1 MKLFKLLFTIL
12 IIPAYIH
19 AQQKENHFLNIVN
32 TTTNKKLQLSSLDS
46 LIRLTKNKKLKSCAK
61 YSEKYV
67 KLAIDLELYEK
78 AINAAIKS
86 CHAINIQLGQPKR
99 ALKLLNSVEKY
110 TSTTDNGFL
119 LGGFYVKKGGVYF
132 NLNELEKAL
141 INYNI
146 SIRNY
151 TTKDSIHKADAI
163 FFSGQVHFELSN
175 FLKAIKQYKL
185 AANYYENLGDKEYM
199 YLTRESVISIY
210 GVTGFEEKTIQERK
224 LLIAKKLKE
233 NFTNGLGSNYYNQ
246 SLNYKKLGNTIEQKR
261 CLLLA
266 LEYIKKEKKTTHLL
280 SIVYSQL
287 SKFYTTN
294 SDLALAKK
302 YLKLA
307 HNELQG
313 RNEDSYTFLFYYKAK
328 CYYLYKIKQYT
339 EAKTLILS
347 LLSKERKSNRGDFIM
362 EMNMLLSKTY
372 EELGDN
378 RKAFKYHKIYTKTKD
393 SLRNITKLNALSY
406 YQTLYEAELKEKEIS
421 KQKRAIEILAK
432 KNDAKKRLLFFG
444 SVAVLLSALI
454 MYLFIIRLRLTR
466 KKKFKEDYAQKLL
479 LSQEKDRQRISKDL
493 HDGLGQ
499 SLLLIKNKAT
509 VSNIP
514 EIEILLNNAIEEMRS
529 ISRVIHPFQLTG
541 VGITKALENLIIQI
555 DSNFNETYIFGDI
568 ENIDSKLTRNQE
580 MHVYRIIQECL
591 SNIMKHAKA
600 DSAKVDLKLKENSI
614 SIHVKDNGVG
624 FDFSEKYKDV
634 NSLGL
639 KTIKDRIKLLNGVLK
654 INSTFNQGTN
664 LSIHIPVK

>member
-1 MKLFKLLFTIL
+1 MKISKFLFIILFVQT
-12 IIPAYIH
+12 AMF

-46 LIRLTKNKKLKSCAK
+46 LIQLTKNKKLESFAR
-61 YSEKYV
+61 YTEKYV
-67 KLAIDLELYEK
+67 ALAIDIQNYEK
-78 AINAAIKS
+78 AIKVAING
-86 CHAINIQLGQPKR
+86 CHTINIQLGQPKR
-99 ALKLLNSVEKY
+99 ALTLLTSVENY
-110 TSTTDNGFL
+110 TSTTNNSYL
-119 LGGFYVKKGGVYF
+119 LGGFYVKKGGIYF
-132 NLNELEKAL
+132 NLNQLEKAL

-151 TTKDSIHKADAI
+151 APKDSIYKADAI
-163 FFSGQVHFELSN
+163 FFSGQVHFALSN

-185 AANYYENLGDKEYM
+185 AANYYEKLGDKEYM

-224 LLIAKKLKE
+224 LLIAKKLEE

-246 SLNYKKLGNTIEQKR
+246 SLNYKKLGNTAEQKK

-266 LEYIKKEKKTTHLL
+266 LKYIQKEKKTTHLL
-280 SIVYSQL
+280 PIVYSQL

-294 SDLALAKK
+294 NNIVKAKEYLDLASKE
-302 YLKLA
+302 LKD
-307 HNELQG
+307 

-328 CYYLYKIKQYT
+328 CYYLYKIRQYKQ
-339 EAKTLILS
+339 AQRLILK
-347 LLSKERKSNRGDFIM
+347 LLSKERTSNRGDFIM

-372 EELGDN
+372 EELGDH

-421 KQKRAIEILAK
+421 KQRSAIEILAK
-432 KNDAKKRLLFFG
+432 KNEAKKQLLFFG
-444 SVAVLLSALI
+444 SLGILLSVLVL
-454 MYLFIIRLRLTR
+454 YLYINRLRLSR
-466 KKKFKEDYAQKLL
+466 KKKLKEDYAQKLL
-479 LSQEKDRQRISKDL
+479 LSQENDRQRISKDL

-499 SLLLIKNKAT
+499 SLLLIKNKVTA
-509 VSNIP
+509 SNIP
-514 EIEILLNNAIEEMRS
+514 EIEVLLNNAIEEMRS
-529 ISRVIHPFQLTG
+529 ISRVIHPFQLTE

-600 DSAKVDLKLKENSI
+600 DSAKIELKLNEKSI
-614 SIHVKDNGVG
+614 SILIKDNGVG
-624 FDFSEKYKDV
+624 FDFSKKYKDV

-639 KTIKDRIKLLNGVLK
+639 KTIKDRIKLLKGTLK
-654 INSTFNQGTN
+654 INSTLNYGSNF
-664 LSIHIPVK
+664 SIIIPLK

>member
-1 MKLFKLLFTIL
+1 MKIFKILF
-12 IIPAYIH
+12 IIVH
-19 AQQKENHFLNIVN
+19 VSVFAQQKESHFLTIVE
-32 TTTNKKLQLSSLDS
+32 TTANQKLQLSSLDS
-46 LIRLTKNKKLKSCAK
+46 LIQLTKNKKLKEFAK
-61 YSEKYV
+61 YTERYV
-67 KLAIDLELYEK
+67 ALAIDLKNYEK
-78 AINAAIKS
+78 AIKAAING
-86 CHAINIQLGQPKR
+86 CHTINIQLGQPKR
-99 ALKLLNSVEKY
+99 ALTLLTSVENY
-110 TSTTDNGFL
+110 TSTTDNSYL
-119 LGGFYVKKGGVYF
+119 LGGFYVKKGGIYF
-132 NLNELEKAL
+132 NLNQLEKAL

-151 TTKDSIHKADAI
+151 NSKDSIYKADAI
-163 FFSGQVHFELSN
+163 FFSGQVHFELSH

-224 LLIAKKLKE
+224 LLIAKKLEE

-246 SLNYKKLGNTIEQKR
+246 SLNYRKLGNIAEQKK

-266 LEYIKKEKKTTHLL
+266 LKYIQKEKKTTHLL
-280 SIVYSQL
+280 PIVYSQL

-294 SDLALAKK
+294 NNIVTAKK
-302 YLKLA
+302 YLDFA
-307 HNELQG
+307 SNELKG

-328 CYYLYKIKQYT
+328 CYYLYKIKQYRQA
-339 EAKTLILS
+339 ETLILK
-347 LLSKERKSNRGDFIM
+347 LLAKERTSNRGDFIM

-372 EELGDN
+372 EDLGN
-378 RKAFKYHKIYTKTKD
+378 SQKAFKYHKIYTKTKD

-421 KQKRAIEILAK
+421 KQKSAIDILAK
-432 KNDAKKRLLFFG
+432 KNEAKKRVLFFG
-444 SVAVLLSALI
+444 SLGVLLSVLI
-454 MYLFIIRLRLTR
+454 LYLYINRLRLS
-466 KKKFKEDYAQKLL
+466 KKKKLKEDYAQKLL
-479 LSQEKDRQRISKDL
+479 LSQEEDRQRISKDL

-499 SLLLIKNKAT
+499 SLLLIKHKVTA
-509 VSNIP
+509 SNIP
-514 EIEILLNNAIEEMRS
+514 EIEVLLNNAIEEMRS
-529 ISRVIHPFQLTG
+529 ISRVIHPFQLTE

-600 DSAKVDLKLKENSI
+600 DSAKIELKLNEKSI
-614 SIHVKDNGVG
+614 SILIKDNGVG
-624 FDFSEKYKDV
+624 FDFSKKYKDV

-639 KTIKDRIKLLNGVLK
+639 KTIKDRIKLLKGTLR
-654 INSTFNQGTN
+654 IDSTLNQGSN
-664 LSIHIPVK
+664 FSINIPIK